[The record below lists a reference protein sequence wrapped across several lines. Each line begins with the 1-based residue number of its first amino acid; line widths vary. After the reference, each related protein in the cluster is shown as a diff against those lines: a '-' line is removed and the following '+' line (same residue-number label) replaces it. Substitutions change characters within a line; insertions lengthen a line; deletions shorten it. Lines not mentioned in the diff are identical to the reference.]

1 MSHTYCKV
9 THVILLISI
18 IGSGRVGSSVAFLCM
33 SHALDDVILV
43 NRNENKAIGESLDIS
58 NAIPHDSKFSIQGT
72 SDYSKIAG
80 SDIVVIAASTGV
92 YTKSRYEN
100 IMAQVTTVR
109 GIAKKIMQHCPHA
122 IVLLISNPLDVL
134 TYVFQKETLFSRF
147 KVIGIA
153 SSLDSSRFRYL
164 VSEKFSIPQSSVSN
178 ALVLGEHGDSM
189 VPIFSR
195 VSVNGYQ
202 LSLML
207 DTDGKITMTNNV
219 RNYWKKLRAYK
230 NRSQFG
236 IAKQTYDA
244 VESILNLKEITMPA
258 SVVLEGEYG
267 EHDVAMGVPVKINRN
282 GVSEIQIL
290 DLDESESLLLRESS
304 QRIKDQLRTVL

>member
-1 MSHTYCKV
+1 
-9 THVILLISI
+9 
-18 IGSGRVGSSVAFLCM
+18 M
-33 SHALDDVILV
+33 SHALDDVLLV
-43 NRNENKAIGESLDIS
+43 NRSENKAIGESLDIS
-58 NAIPHDSKFSIQGT
+58 NAIPSDSKFSIQGT

-100 IMAQVTTVR
+100 TMAQTTTVR
-109 GIAKKIMQHCPHA
+109 GIANEIMRYCPHA

-134 TYVFQKETLFSRF
+134 TYVFQKETLLSRF

-195 VSVNGYQ
+195 VSVNGCQ
-202 LSLML
+202 LSSML
-207 DTDGKITMTNNV
+207 DTDGKITMTENI
-219 RNYWKKLRAYK
+219 RNYWKRLREYK
-230 NRSQFG
+230 SRSQFG
-236 IAKQTYDA
+236 IAKQTYDV
-244 VESILNLKEITMPA
+244 VEAIINLKEIAIPA
-258 SVVLEGEYG
+258 SIVLEGEYG
-267 EHDVAMGVPVKINRN
+267 EDNVAMGVPVKINRN

-290 DLDESESLLLRESS
+290 DLDESEYLLLRESS
-304 QRIKDQLRTVL
+304 QRIRDQLRSVL